1 MADTAVDRASAAP
14 GKGEPPLDDLML
26 AMDVVDTLRH
36 AERLVERE
44 LSSEQRDAQLRER
57 LREIYRSQGID
68 VPDRVLN
75 EGIAALQQD
84 RFVYHPPGPSLQR
97 TLAMIWVR
105 RATWGK
111 ALAWALFILI
121 VAVGAYQFLWKLPG
135 EERTAALS
143 RELAQELP
151 TAIDREFRLIQSLVR
166 DPSATVS
173 AEQLLAEAQ
182 AAIRDRDAAGA
193 HRRLAALQSLR
204 TQLEQTYNV
213 RIVSRPNQ
221 PSGVFRIPRANSTA
235 RNYYVIVEAIDA
247 NGAPVKVRVSSE
259 EDGRTDQVSVWGV
272 RVDQSVYQRIRQ
284 DKLDDGIIQQN
295 RAGEKRRGFLKPDY
309 LFATDGG
316 TILTW

>member
-1 MADTAVDRASAAP
+1 MTDTVVDRAPAAP
-14 GKGEPPLDDLML
+14 GKAEPPLDDLML
-26 AMDVVDTLRH
+26 AMDVVDTLRY

-44 LSSEQRDAQLRER
+44 LSSEQRDAQLRDR

-84 RFVYHPPGPSLQR
+84 RFVYQPPGPSLQR

-105 RATWGK
+105 RATWVK
-111 ALAWALFILI
+111 ALAWAALGLV
-121 VAVGAYQFLWKLPG
+121 VAFGAYRYLWKLPG
-135 EERTAALS
+135 EHRTAALS
-143 RELAQELP
+143 RELAQDLP
-151 TAIDREFRLIQSLVR
+151 MAMDREFRLIQSLAR
-166 DPSATVS
+166 DPAATAS
-173 AEQLLAEAQ
+173 AEQLVVDGQSAT
-182 AAIRDRDAAGA
+182 RDRDAAGA
-193 HRRLAALQSLR
+193 RRQLAALQSLR
-204 TQLEQTYNV
+204 MQLEQTYSL